1 VKRSRSGTRSPAA
14 KRGRRPAL
22 GLLLAVIAV
31 LAFLASFVLG
41 IGRSDDQRPA
51 PASDAA
57 AEPIAVPDSRVRVQV
72 LNGSNRS
79 GLARLATDQL
89 RDAGFDVV
97 SIGNA
102 SSPATTSVAFDRA
115 GTPEIAQ
122 RVAAALGIT
131 RVESR
136 PDTALYLEVTVIL
149 GPDFKSRP
157 KTSTQ

>member
-1 VKRSRSGTRSPAA
+1 MQCCARWSARASSIWSTHSARFAVKRSRSGTRSPAA
-14 KRGRRPAL
+14 KRARRPAL

-41 IGRSDDQRPA
+41 IGRGDEQRPA
-51 PASDAA
+51 PASDAT

-72 LNGSNRS
+72 LNGSKRS

-102 SSPATTSVAFDRA
+102 SSQIGRA
-115 GTPEIAQ
+115 H
-122 RVAAALGIT
+122 V
-131 RVESR
+131 
-136 PDTALYLEVTVIL
+136 
-149 GPDFKSRP
+149 
-157 KTSTQ
+157 

>member
-1 VKRSRSGTRSPAA
+1 M
-14 KRGRRPAL
+14 
-22 GLLLAVIAV
+22 

-41 IGRSDDQRPA
+41 IGRGDEQRPA
-51 PASDAA
+51 PASDTT

-72 LNGSNRS
+72 LNGSKRS

-102 SSPATTSVAFDRA
+102 SSPATTSVVLDRA
-115 GTPEIAQ
+115 GTPEVAQ
-122 RVAAALGIT
+122 RVAATLGIT
-131 RVESR
+131 RIESR
-136 PDTALYLEVTVIL
+136 PDSALYLEVTVIL
-149 GPDFKSRP
+149 GADFTNKSRP